1 MNTEA
6 VAHYIAEWMSGY
18 LDGTG
23 AAGFVVGVSGGID
36 SAVVSTLAAMTG
48 RRTLCVTLPIHQAQ
62 AQVDRAGE
70 HVRRLTERYSNAEAA
85 HADLTAAYDA
95 FAGSFAPSLVQ
106 GAGKGVADL
115 AGANARS
122 RLRMTALYY
131 FAGLNNLLVA
141 GTGNKIEDF
150 GVGFFT
156 KYGDGGVDISPIA
169 DLTKTEVYEL
179 GRWLRVPEAILVAPP
194 TDGLS
199 VTTART
205 NSKSGPPI
213 PNWSGRWLMRSGVPT
228 RHFCR
233 AASAKCTTFSSDAT
247 VPTATRWSRYRYAAF
262 PGTWWSRPG
271 DREACS
277 GGAEGVGVGVHTQ
290 GLFF

>member
-48 RRTLCVTLPIHQAQ
+48 RRTLCVTLPIHQVQ

-131 FAGLNNLLVA
+131 FDGLNNLLVV

-179 GRWLRVPEAILVAPP
+179 GRWLGVPEAILAAPP
-194 TDGLS
+194 TDGLFGDD
-199 VTTART
+199 RT
-205 NSKSGPPI
+205 DEQQIGATYPELERAMAHAERGTDPALLSGREREVYDIFLRRNRANRHKMEPI
-213 PNWSGRWLMRSGVPT
+213 PVCRIPRHLVEPAGR
-228 RHFCR
+228 
-233 AASAKCTTFSSDAT
+233 
-247 VPTATRWSRYRYAAF
+247 
-262 PGTWWSRPG
+262 
-271 DREACS
+271 
-277 GGAEGVGVGVHTQ
+277 
-290 GLFF
+290 

>member
-1 MNTEA
+1 
-6 VAHYIAEWMSGY
+6 MSGY

-48 RRTLCVTLPIHQAQ
+48 RRTLCVTLPIHQVQ

-131 FAGLNNLLVA
+131 FAGLNNLLVV

-179 GRWLRVPEAILVAPP
+179 GAGWGFLRRFSLRRRRTAFSVTSRTDEQQIGATYPTGAGDGSCGAGYRPGTPVGPRARSVRHFPP
-194 TDGLS
+194 TQPCQPPQDGADTGMS
-199 VTTART
+199 HSPAP
-205 NSKSGPPI
+205 GGA
-213 PNWSGRWLMRSGVPT
+213 GRAIEKHVP
-228 RHFCR
+228 
-233 AASAKCTTFSSDAT
+233 A
-247 VPTATRWSRYRYAAF
+247 
-262 PGTWWSRPG
+262 
-271 DREACS
+271 
-277 GGAEGVGVGVHTQ
+277 GAEGVGVGVHAQ
-290 GLFF
+290 GCSFNKITL